1 MLWMAHAEQ
10 RSVCL
15 LAPSSALRYDAPM
28 SLDFTWLPPLLAR
41 FTLADFILLA
51 GLAVMLTLPG
61 WVLLSLSNVWRER
74 RLLQR
79 WALAV
84 SLSIATYPALLYGLR
99 LLGPWGVVPRW
110 GWFFFFA
117 ACLLVLGVK
126 LANDRTPLPR
136 LARREAPATLA
147 VLAVLGLSLLSRA
160 LVPVQEPF
168 PAWSDSLHHALLT
181 RLTAEQGQLPWS
193 LLPYADVPLTMY
205 HLGLYSLSGV
215 LAQVV
220 ALPAHSA
227 LLWTAQVLNA
237 LSVVGVFLV
246 LDRWVGRTAAVAGMA
261 AVALFG
267 QMPAY
272 YANWGRFTQ
281 LSAQTILLP
290 AWLLVW
296 ETAAGWRGRWTTAR
310 GPLLWGAFFAA
321 LLTAGTFLLHF
332 RAAAFYVALLL
343 PAVAG
348 LVAGAIRRKE
358 TGATLTALLLIGGLS
373 LLLVAPV
380 LIDALRYYLAPFAQ
394 ETAVQSVAPAL
405 SDSSYFKFNLADF
418 PYLVAPVWL
427 MALAG
432 LGLLLGLLRRNGLA
446 LLTLAWLLLLFGMGY
461 LYLTGSRMLAFT
473 NLGAVLIMLY
483 LPIGLLVGA
492 GVGEALRFVAPSRQ
506 GWANGLTSVG
516 LVVAALFFV
525 QPRALELE
533 FFRFF
538 VTPTDRVAF
547 AWIDEHL
554 PDDAA
559 FVVNTYPWFP
569 SAPHGTDAGYWL
581 PYATGN
587 RTSAGTMLSNLGRN
601 AHTRTVIEASALAV
615 TLAED
620 PAAMAPLAALGYR
633 YLFLGARGNFEG
645 ASLSAEALEAAGVA
659 RILFRAGDSV
669 VMEATV
675 P

>member
-1 MLWMAHAEQ
+1 
-10 RSVCL
+10 
-15 LAPSSALRYDAPM
+15 M

-61 WVLLSLSNVWRER
+61 WALLTLSNVWRER

-79 WALAV
+79 WALAI
-84 SLSIATYPALLYGLR
+84 SLSIATYPVLLYGLR

-117 ACLLVLGVK
+117 ACLLILGIK
-126 LANDRTPLPR
+126 LVGDRTSLPR
-136 LARREAPATLA
+136 LAHREVPATLA

-215 LAQVV
+215 LSQVV

-246 LDRWVGRTAAVAGMA
+246 LDRWAGRPAAVAGMV

-296 ETAAGWRGRWTTAR
+296 ETTAGWHGRWKTER

-332 RAAAFYVALLL
+332 RAAAFYLALVL
-343 PAVAG
+343 PAVIG
-348 LVAGAIRRKE
+348 LIAGAIRRKE
-358 TGATLTALLLIGGLS
+358 LGATLAALLLIGGLS

-380 LIDALRYYLAPFAQ
+380 LIDALRYYLVPFAPEAATVQ
-394 ETAVQSVAPAL
+394 TAAAPAL

-427 MALAG
+427 MAMAG
-432 LGLLLGLLRRNGLA
+432 LGLLVGLLRRNALA
-446 LLTLAWLLLLFGMGY
+446 LLTLAWVLLLFRMGY

-483 LPIGLLVGA
+483 LPIGLLVGIGA
-492 GVGEALRFVAPSRQ
+492 GEALRFVAPARQ
-506 GWANGLTSVG
+506 GWANGLVSAG

-525 QPRALELE
+525 RPRALELE
-533 FFRFF
+533 PFRFF

-547 AWIDEHL
+547 AWINEHL

-587 RTSAGTMLSNLGRN
+587 RTSAGTMISNLGRN
-601 AHTRTVIEASALAV
+601 EHTGAVIEASTLAV

-645 ASLSAEALEAAGVA
+645 TPLSAEALEEAGVA
-659 RILFRAGDSV
+659 RIIFQAGESV